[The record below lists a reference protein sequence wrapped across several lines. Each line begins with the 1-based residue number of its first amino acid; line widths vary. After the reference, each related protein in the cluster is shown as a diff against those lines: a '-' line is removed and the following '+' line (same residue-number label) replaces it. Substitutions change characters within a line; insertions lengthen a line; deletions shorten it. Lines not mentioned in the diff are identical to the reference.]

1 MKKLFSILTLFVV
14 MSFTANAQFKK
25 ADKFVEGT
33 ASYTKT
39 EGTDGTYG
47 LSPVVGYFV
56 NDKMAIGAYGEFS
69 KNETTKTN
77 NVGVFGRHYFLNIG
91 KNFKTFSQ
99 LSVLS
104 STTTV
109 AGEKTSGVSFN
120 FGLGANYFV
129 TSRLALS
136 TSLGNLM
143 SYDGGSSEFSIGFS
157 GIKNPISNPSFGV
170 LYKF

>member
-104 STTTV
+104 SSVTT
-109 AGEKTSGVSFN
+109 AGVKTTGVN
-120 FGLGANYFV
+120 FDLGLGMNYFV

-136 TSLGNLM
+136 TSIGSLM
-143 SYDGGSSEFSIGFS
+143 SYNGGSSEFKIGFD
-157 GIKNPISNPSFGV
+157 GIKNPLVSPSFGV

>member
-33 ASYTKT
+33 ASYSKT

-56 NDKMAIGAYGEFS
+56 TDKIAVGAYGEFS
-69 KNETTKTN
+69 KNATTKN
-77 NVGVFGRHYFLNIG
+77 NSVGAFGRCYFLNVG

-104 STTTV
+104 SSTTA
-109 AGEKTSGVSFN
+109 AGETTSGVSFDL
-120 FGLGANYFV
+120 GLGINYFV

-136 TSLGNLM
+136 SNLGNLM
-143 SYDGGSSEFSIGFS
+143 NYDSKTSTFSIGFS
-157 GIKNPISNPSFGV
+157 GINNPISNPSFGV